1 MAESFFSNSNKE
13 RIRKHPYRTEDIALA
28 DVLDYIEILH
38 NQTRR
43 HSHLGGVSPDDLKQP
58 SYEA

>member
-1 MAESFFSNSNKE
+1 NLNKE